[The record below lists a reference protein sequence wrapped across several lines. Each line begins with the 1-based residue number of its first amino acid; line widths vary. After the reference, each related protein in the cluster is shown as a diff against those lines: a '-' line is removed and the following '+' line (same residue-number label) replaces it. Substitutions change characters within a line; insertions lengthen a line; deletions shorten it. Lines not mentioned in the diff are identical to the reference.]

1 LKKIFPIEYFFANK
15 IIFMKKTLLLLVAVF
30 TYSILVAQPPK
41 VPATAGSSFGE
52 KITADKAITVHQLQN
67 LLLSKSEGSRKAE
80 VKIKGVV
87 TDVCTMEGCWIKV
100 QSPDGKMMV
109 KMKDHKF
116 TVPVAL
122 NGKTVI
128 IDGAAEEK
136 ITSVEQLRHFA
147 VDAGKSKEEV
157 AAIKEPKK
165 EIVIDAKGVLVL

>member
-1 LKKIFPIEYFFANK
+1 MTKIFAVLI
-15 IIFMKKTLLLLVAVF
+15 AVF
-30 TYSILVAQPPK
+30 TSVIAIAQPPN
-41 VPATAGSSFGE
+41 VPATPGSSFGE
-52 KITADKAITVHQLQN
+52 KVTANDAITVEQLQQ
-67 LLLSKSEGSRKAE
+67 LLQQKDEGNKKAD

-100 QSPDGKMMV
+100 QSATGKMMV

-128 IDGAAEEK
+128 IGGEAEEK
-136 ITSVEQLRHFA
+136 ITSIAQLKHYA
-147 VDAGKSKEEV
+147 EDAGKSKEEI

-165 EIVIDAKGVLVL
+165 EIVIDAKGVLVM

>member
-1 LKKIFPIEYFFANK
+1 MTKIFAVLI
-15 IIFMKKTLLLLVAVF
+15 AVF
-30 TYSILVAQPPK
+30 TSVIAIAQPPN
-41 VPATAGSSFGE
+41 VPATPGSSFGE
-52 KITADKAITVHQLQN
+52 KVTANDAITVEQLQQ
-67 LLLSKSEGSRKAE
+67 LLQQKDEGNKKAD

-100 QSPDGKMMV
+100 RSATGKMMV

-128 IDGAAEEK
+128 IDGEAEEK
-136 ITSVEQLRHFA
+136 ITSIAQLKHYA
-147 VDAGKSKEEV
+147 EDAGKSKEEI

-165 EIVIDAKGVLVL
+165 EIVIDAKGVLVM

>member
-1 LKKIFPIEYFFANK
+1 MTKIFAVLI
-15 IIFMKKTLLLLVAVF
+15 AVF
-30 TYSILVAQPPK
+30 TSVIAIAQPPN
-41 VPATAGSSFGE
+41 VPATPGSSFGE
-52 KITADKAITVHQLQN
+52 KVTANDAITVEQLQQ
-67 LLLSKSEGSRKAE
+67 LLQQKDEGNKKAD

-100 QSPDGKMMV
+100 QSATGKMMV

-128 IDGAAEEK
+128 IDGEAEEK
-136 ITSVEQLRHFA
+136 ITSIAQLKHYA
-147 VDAGKSKEEV
+147 EDAGKSKEEI

-165 EIVIDAKGVLVL
+165 EIVIDAKGVLVM

>member
-1 LKKIFPIEYFFANK
+1 MKKIFA
-15 IIFMKKTLLLLVAVF
+15 LLVGVF
-30 TYSILVAQPPK
+30 TASILMAQPPN
-41 VPATAGSSFGE
+41 VPATPGSSFGE
-52 KITADKAITVHQLQN
+52 KTTSENAISVSELHAIINTKNNGSKKAD
-67 LLLSKSEGSRKAE
+67 

-122 NGKTVI
+122 NGKTVV

-136 ITSVEQLRHFA
+136 ITSVEQLKHYA
-147 VDAGKSKEEV
+147 VDAGKSKAEID
-157 AAIKEPKK
+157 AIKEPKK